1 VCPNAEHHICVR
13 HLYANFRNDGNQG
26 VLLKDL
32 LWRAAASYTKIDF
45 YAAMEELKGHSKNAY
60 EYLEKVDPSTWCRGW
75 FNTYAKCDLLHNNL
89 AECLNAWIN
98 KFWDKTILT
107 MVEGIRTNLM
117 RRYLRKR
124 EAIKTMEG
132 S

>member
-1 VCPNAEHHICVR
+1 
-13 HLYANFRNDGNQG
+13 

-89 AECLNAWIN
+89 DECLNAWIN